1 METRLHLFGIRHHGP
16 GSAALLR
23 RALDAVDPECVL
35 IEGPPEA
42 DGLIAYAKAPGM
54 RPPLALLLH
63 GVEDANAAAFH
74 PFAEFSPEW
83 QAMLWALEHKRPVR
97 FIDWP
102 SGISLALSK
111 QEREAPV
118 ELDSESGDSPK
129 PEHSDPLSLLAEAA
143 GYEDGE
149 AFWNSLIEQSGERG
163 GGKGEAA
170 GEHALSVF
178 RAIEQA
184 MNSLREYEY
193 EAGLIGVDEKLRHE
207 RREAF
212 MRGHIRQALKDHA
225 GNVTVVCG
233 AWHLSALRSP
243 GKAAEDKA
251 LVKDLPRMKVE
262 ATWVPWTDSRLSY
275 RSGYGAGVVS
285 PGWYRHLWSLYTAG
299 APDGQS
305 ATPEHFAALWQAKTA
320 AMLRAEGYPAPTANA
335 IEAARLALGLSALRG
350 FSVPGLAEMREAALA
365 TLCHGE
371 PVPLAV
377 IERKLYIGERVGEI
391 DESVPQMPLARD
403 LALWQKR
410 TRLKPED
417 IDTEVR
423 LDLRS
428 EAGLMKSSLLHR
440 LQLISVP
447 WGKLIEAEAGRGT
460 FREVWMLRWEP
471 ELSVALAEALIHGVT
486 IEQAAGNATL
496 ERAKATTSVTELAN
510 LIRAALVADLGE
522 SATACIALLQAAAI
536 HASDITDLMQA
547 VAPLAKVL
555 RYGTARKLPEEALR
569 ALIGA
574 MSVEVNAQVRIGSHG
589 LDSDAAEARVT
600 AMRAFDEALGLF
612 GDEAL
617 SGSWR
622 HQLGL
627 MVEDDQ
633 VVPAIAGLSL
643 RRLHDLGIWSPAQV
657 ATAFS
662 LHTSG
667 REPANAGAFLESF
680 LSGGSEIILQ
690 DQPLLQL
697 VDDWLCELSEEDFVE
712 SLPLLRRSFS
722 GFDAVSRRR
731 MLERIAQGRREETS
745 AGIDADEEDNPAFAA
760 ALPLLLKILGIGG
773 EA

>member
-1 METRLHLFGIRHHGP
+1 METRLHLLGIRHHGP

-23 RALDAVDPECVL
+23 RALDAVDPESVL
-35 IEGPPEA
+35 IEGPSEA
-42 DGLIAYAKAPGM
+42 DGLIAYATAAGM

-83 QAMLWALEHKRPVR
+83 QAMLWALERKRPVR

-111 QEREAPV
+111 QEREALEQA
-118 ELDSESGDSPK
+118 ELSPEGAEK

-149 AFWNSLIEQSGERG
+149 AFWNSLIEQSGCEG
-163 GGKGEAA
+163 DVA
-170 GEHALSVF
+170 GEHALAVF

-184 MNSLREYEY
+184 MTSLREHEY
-193 EAGLIGVDEKLRHE
+193 EAGLIGAAEKLRHE

-225 GNVTVVCG
+225 GNVAVVCG
-233 AWHLSALRSP
+233 AWHLSALRAP

-251 LVKDLPRMKVE
+251 LIKDLPKMKVE

-285 PGWYRHLWSLYTAG
+285 PGWYRHLWSLYNAG
-299 APDGQS
+299 AQ
-305 ATPEHFAALWQAKTA
+305 ATPEHFAAVWQAKTA
-320 AMLRAEGYPAPTANA
+320 SLLRAEGYPAPTANA

-350 FSVPGLAEMREAALA
+350 VSVPGLAEMREAALA

-440 LQLISVP
+440 LQLIAVP

-460 FREVWMLRWEP
+460 FREVWTLRWEP

-496 ERAKATTSVTELAN
+496 ERARATSSVTELAG
-510 LIRAALVADLGE
+510 LIRAALVADLEE

-547 VAPLAKVL
+547 VAPLVKVL

-574 MSVEVNAQVRIGSHG
+574 LSVEVNAQVRIGSHG
-589 LDSDAAEARVT
+589 LDADAAQARVT

-633 VVPAIAGLSL
+633 VVPSVAGLSL
-643 RRLHDLGIWSPAQV
+643 RRLHDLGVWTPAQV

-697 VDDWLCELSEEDFVE
+697 VDEWLCELSEENFVE

-745 AGIDADEEDNPAFAA
+745 PGISVDAEDNPAFAA

-773 EA
+773 EG